1 MHFSSQLPCPCDGSL
16 QHLTAAESVL
26 ETVTLSPTCELHL
39 PGTPQAWVRRL
50 VFSPPLGAEVVGRL
64 VGDADGLW
72 IGCDVGL
79 NVVGFAEGDEL
90 GLDVTGEELGLAV
103 TGDELGL
110 DVTGEEL
117 GLSVVGFSVG

>member
-1 MHFSSQLPCPCDGSL
+1 MTTFPS
-16 QHLTAAESVL
+16 T
-26 ETVTLSPTCELHL
+26 ELHL

-50 VFSPPLGAEVVGRL
+50 VFSPPLGAEVEGRL

-110 DVTGEEL
+110 P
-117 GLSVVGFSVG
+117 VVGLPVGWWFVAKNDVGKMNCKTSLCENTS

>member
-1 MHFSSQLPCPCDGSL
+1 MHFLSQSPCPCDGSL
-16 QHLTAAESVL
+16 QHLTAPLSVL
-26 ETVTLSPTCELHL
+26 ETVTVSPPAELHL

-50 VFSPPLGAEVVGRL
+50 VFSPPVGAEVVGRL

-79 NVVGFAEGDEL
+79 NAVGFAEGD
-90 GLDVTGEELGLAV
+90 ELGLAV